1 MKKEYFPKEI
11 EFYVQKEW
19 ESKKTFKVNINY
31 NKKKF
36 YCLSMLP
43 YPSGKLHMGHV
54 RNYTIGDV
62 IARYQ
67 RMLGKNVLH
76 PIGWDAFGLPAEI
89 AAHNHGI
96 APNIWTKKN
105 IKYMKKQLKLLG
117 FSFDWDR
124 EITTCDPN
132 YYRWEQWFFL
142 KLYNLGLAYKKKD
155 IVNWC
160 PIDKTILAN
169 EQVIDKCCWRCH
181 SLVKKKL
188 VEQWFLKITNYAE
201 ELLSDLNK
209 LNYWPQKVKNM
220 QKNWIGKIEGINI
233 IFQLYNTNYKFNV
246 FIKKKYFFALKN
258 IFFIKILYNH
268 PICKKFIK
276 NKKIKDFIKRYS
288 SLYPNDKENKFLF
301 NQVNYINS
309 KLFAQ
314 NNIII
319 KKKIQIIIVNYLSN
333 SNKINATIGIPQ
345 CNKKDFSFVQKYK
358 ALFLSQNKISNLDK
372 YTKGNNNLL
381 IKKLIFKKKAFYK
394 KYYNLKDWSI
404 SRQRIWGTPIPIIIK
419 KNKKFVP
426 LQKNELPL
434 IFPKK
439 ILNENIKE
447 NYNKKIKNNL
457 DWFQYNRNG
466 IIGQLETDT
475 FDTFIE
481 SSWYYARYTSNKEN
495 NKMIN
500 KKYANYW
507 LPVDQYIGGIEHA
520 TMHLIYFRFFHK
532 LMRDIGLLNT
542 DEPVKKL
549 LCQGMVLANSYYYL
563 DKEKKYHWVKEKNI
577 IFDKKNNIFLDK
589 KGRRL
594 INHGMIKMSKSKNN
608 GVNPQHIIEK
618 YGADSLRLF
627 IMFAAPP
634 TIDLEWQETGI
645 KGMHKF
651 LKKIW
656 KFIYEYKK
664 LSFNY
669 EKIKKDKLCSL
680 YNKEQLIMQD
690 YANKTI
696 IKVTNNFE
704 KNQSFNTVIS
714 SIMIFFNKI
723 KKYKIHNNVDY
734 TIIFDSLLIILKML
748 YPFTPHFCFVLWK
761 HMGKKNDIDQASWPI
776 IIKINTKKIKD
787 TFDLVIQI
795 DGKKKYNLSIP
806 EKIKYQETNIKN
818 YVLSNN
824 NISKFLVNI
833 KIIKIIYIPQ
843 KILNIVTKKK

>member
-1 MKKEYFPKEI
+1 MKKEYSPKDI

-19 ESKKTFKVNINY
+19 EFKKTFKVTEDY

-89 AAHNHGI
+89 AAHNHNI
-96 APNIWTKKN
+96 APNIWTKNN

-169 EQVIDKCCWRCH
+169 EQVINKCCWRCN

-188 VEQWFLKITNYAE
+188 VKQWFLKITNYAD
-201 ELLSDLNK
+201 ELLNNLKK
-209 LNYWPQKVKNM
+209 LNNWPQKVKNM
-220 QKNWIGKIEGINI
+220 QKNWIGKIEGIEI
-233 IFQLYNTNYKFNV
+233 IFQIYNTNYKFNV
-246 FIKKKYFFALKN
+246 FIEKKYFFILKN
-258 IFFIKILYNH
+258 ITFIKILYNH

-276 NKKIKDFIKRYS
+276 NKKIKNFIKKYS
-288 SLYPNDKENKFLF
+288 SLSSLGINKFSS
-301 NQVNYINS
+301 NKIDYINS
-309 KLFAQ
+309 ELFAQ
-314 NNIII
+314 NNIFL

-333 SNKINATIGIPQ
+333 YNKINATIGILSQ
-345 CNKKDFSFVQKYK
+345 CDTKDFIFIQNYK
-358 ALFLSQNKISNLDK
+358 KLFISQNKISNLNK
-372 YTKGNNNLL
+372 NIKNNNSLL
-381 IKKLIFKKKAFYK
+381 IKKLILKKKAFYT
-394 KYYNLKDWSI
+394 KYYHLKDWSI
-404 SRQRIWGTPIPIIIK
+404 SRQRIWGTPIPIIIQ
-419 KNKKFVP
+419 KNNKYIP
-426 LQKNELPL
+426 LQKNELPF

-439 ILNENIKE
+439 IFSKNIKE
-447 NYNKKIKNNL
+447 NYSKKIKNNL
-457 DWFQYNRNG
+457 DWFKYNHNG
-466 IIGQLETDT
+466 ITGQLETDT

-481 SSWYYARYTSNKEN
+481 SSWYYARYTSINEN
-495 NKMIN
+495 NNMIN
-500 KKYANYW
+500 KKHANYW

-563 DKEKKYHWVKEKNI
+563 DKEKKYHWIKEKNI
-577 IFDKKNNIFLDK
+577 FFDKKNNILLDN
-589 KGRRL
+589 KGRKL
-594 INHGMIKMSKSKNN
+594 INNGMIKMSKSKNN
-608 GVNPQHIIEK
+608 GVDPQNIIKK

-634 TIDLEWQETGI
+634 NMDLEWQENGI
-645 KGMHKF
+645 KGMYKF

-664 LSFNY
+664 LSFFY
-669 EKIKKDKLCSL
+669 EKIKKDKLFHS
-680 YNKEQLIMQD
+680 YNEEQLIIQD
-690 YANKTI
+690 DTNKTI
-696 IKVTNNFE
+696 IQVTNNFE
-704 KNQSFNTVIS
+704 KNQSFNTAIS
-714 SIMIFFNKI
+714 SIMILFNKI
-723 KKYKIHNNVDY
+723 KKYKIYNNIDY
-734 TIIFDSLLIILKML
+734 IIIFNSLLIILKML
-748 YPFTPHFCFVLWK
+748 YPFTPHFCFILWK
-761 HMGKKNDIDQASWPI
+761 HMGNKNDIDHVSWPVI
-776 IIKINTKKIKD
+776 TKIDTKKIKNK
-787 TFDLVIQI
+787 FNIIIQI
-795 DGKKKYNLSIP
+795 NGKKKYNLSIP
-806 EKIKYQETNIKN
+806 EKFKNKQNDIKN
-818 YVLSNN
+818 YVLSHN
-824 NISKFLVNI
+824 NISKFLINI